1 MEMLAPSHPGEILKE
16 ICNGY
21 SITQIAKHLNVSK
34 NSISKL
40 LNGRCCITS
49 KLALKLEKAIP
60 LSSIEF
66 WFNLRLQYDMAQ
78 IRKD

>member
-1 MEMLAPSHPGEILKE
+1 MNHHIQGGGEILKE
-16 ICNGY
+16 IYDGY
-21 SITQIAKHLNVSK
+21 SVTKIAQHLKVSR

-66 WFNLRLQYDMAQ
+66 
-78 IRKD
+78 